1 MADPQTVLKDYFY
14 MGMSLCNFCIL
25 NDFWCKDVFS
35 MNICHIFPQ
44 CMLVV
49 IVLIVKLIGIVMIC
63 ACLDIEQGLPFVL
76 CFLLPCQ
83 GQSFFP

>member
-1 MADPQTVLKDYFY
+1 
-14 MGMSLCNFCIL
+14 
-25 NDFWCKDVFS
+25 

-63 ACLDIEQGLPFVL
+63 ACLDIEQGLPFAL
-76 CFLLPCQ
+76 QLLLPCQ
-83 GQSFFP
+83 GHGAPPSC